1 MEEIEAVLLGTLFLF
16 IYEHVDFKNVPLL
29 TLLEPVILRK
39 TYFGMEMEKKKRSS
53 KIRAGFECL
62 PCARHSLR
70 SLIVISGA

>member
-39 TYFGMEMEKKKRSS
+39 TYFGMEMEKKK
-53 KIRAGFECL
+53 KEQ
-62 PCARHSLR
+62 
-70 SLIVISGA
+70 

>member
-39 TYFGMEMEKKKRSS
+39 TYFGMEMEKKKGAV
-53 KIRAGFECL
+53 KLELVLNACHVQG
-62 PCARHSLR
+62 
-70 SLIVISGA
+70 IV